1 MKLTRVERWI
11 LSNQFQILKALH
23 PEEAKDW
30 QNAAEAVESG
40 YELEFESLATHIYE
54 NGLNEADCRQ
64 VIHIMSMFS
73 TLKHCY
79 SQLSDKSGIDAHKL
93 AFEGFSGNEET
104 LHMAYARWLYAN
116 HKFRDLKT
124 SDDFNSHSPSLP
136 SSRRMLRVWESM
148 NKKYDLTREEIIQ
161 ITSA

>member
-23 PEEAKDW
+23 PDQADDW
-30 QNAAEAVESG
+30 ESATEVVRSG
-40 YELEFESLATHIYE
+40 YELEFESLAAYVYE
-54 NGLNEADCRQ
+54 DGLSEADCRQ
-64 VIHIMSMFS
+64 VVHIMSMFCA
-73 TLKHCY
+73 LKNCY
-79 SQLSDKSGIDAHKL
+79 NQLQDKSGIDQHKL

-116 HKFRDLKT
+116 RRFTDLKT
-124 SDDFNSHSPSLP
+124 SDDFNSHFPSLGGY
-136 SSRRMLRVWESM
+136 RRMLRVWESM
-148 NKKYDLTREEIIQ
+148 NKKYELTREDIIQ